1 MFIPLSCGM
10 LVDQERR
17 IAGDPVGYKCEI
29 EAVDTI
35 VIDGMHYMICERCL
49 GMDRERLSVL
59 PWPRT
64 GGLTRQEAIDKATEN
79 IKAAIDLVFSTVHY
93 VQ

>member
-1 MFIPLSCGM
+1 
-10 LVDQERR
+10 
-17 IAGDPVGYKCEI
+17 
-29 EAVDTI
+29 
-35 VIDGMHYMICERCL
+35 MHYMICERCL